1 MAQFTL
7 FTTFFFLFSFF
18 LLLFFIIISFSLF
31 VFFVCVFCFKHIKYP
46 VYIKM
51 FCYKT
56 KVCSI
61 KGWEMKEE
69 LRETFLECQMCE
81 RNVCQFRRCSD
92 LLASSIFCKNTSARF
107 QGKTTSTLMSNYL
120 TSDVILASRSTTKK
134 SGIYILL

>member
-1 MAQFTL
+1 
-7 FTTFFFLFSFF
+7 
-18 LLLFFIIISFSLF
+18 
-31 VFFVCVFCFKHIKYP
+31 
-46 VYIKM
+46 M

-107 QGKTTSTLMSNYL
+107 QGKTTSTLMSNYS
-120 TSDVILASRSTTKK
+120 TSDVIFASTSTTGNDDQEILPSTNDRFQK
-134 SGIYILL
+134 SGNYILL